1 MPYSQHPVYFTERD
15 GCWMFGLTPST
26 RDRKLWRNPTVL
38 SIKCFFWPQKAFT
51 MTGPKGQTLWH
62 LTLAPGAGNA
72 TMYWCGVGRSKRV
85 QSIFIRLC
93 RDTFIVTL
101 GNAITSILA
110 GFAIFSVLGYMSQ
123 ELGVPVNQVAK
134 AGEAK
139 DVFPFPLCLGVLRS
153 FPSRMEGT

>member
-1 MPYSQHPVYFTERD
+1 MR
-15 GCWMFGLTPST
+15 
-26 RDRKLWRNPTVL
+26 
-38 SIKCFFWPQKAFT
+38 
-51 MTGPKGQTLWH
+51 GPEGQSLGH
-62 LTLAPGAGNA
+62 LTVAPGAGNA
-72 TMYWCGVGRSKRV
+72 TRHWCGVGRNKRV
-85 QSIFIRLC
+85 QSIFFLLC

-139 DVFPFPLCLGVLRS
+139 
-153 FPSRMEGT
+153 

>member
-1 MPYSQHPVYFTERD
+1 MSCVTRYTLPLHQACTHQERPWRRNALYC
-15 GCWMFGLTPST
+15 GTQGWQSHRVL
-26 RDRKLWRNPTVL
+26 LWVL
-38 SIKCFFWPQKAFT
+38 
-51 MTGPKGQTLWH
+51 
-62 LTLAPGAGNA
+62 
-72 TMYWCGVGRSKRV
+72 RSRHT
-85 QSIFIRLC
+85 QSIFFLLC

-139 DVFPFPLCLGVLRS
+139 QRS
-153 FPSRMEGT
+153 FLLHPLLLYAEDHCFQMEGT

>member
-1 MPYSQHPVYFTERD
+1 M
-15 GCWMFGLTPST
+15 
-26 RDRKLWRNPTVL
+26 
-38 SIKCFFWPQKAFT
+38 
-51 MTGPKGQTLWH
+51 
-62 LTLAPGAGNA
+62 
-72 TMYWCGVGRSKRV
+72 GRSEHV
-85 QSIFIRLC
+85 QSIFFLLC

-139 DVFPFPLCLGVLRS
+139 QRCFPLPPLLGCAEEHPFQDGRHLKVS
-153 FPSRMEGT
+153 A

>member
-1 MPYSQHPVYFTERD
+1 MDIWADPLHWGKQAWEEPHKMTHVIRYMLLLTLENTCQERPW
-15 GCWMFGLTPST
+15 GRITP
-26 RDRKLWRNPTVL
+26 
-38 SIKCFFWPQKAFT
+38 
-51 MTGPKGQTLWH
+51 GH
-62 LTLAPGAGNA
+62 LTVAPGAGNA
-72 TMYWCGVGRSKRV
+72 TMHWCGVGRSGHV
-85 QSIFIRLC
+85 QSIFFLLY

-139 DVFPFPLCLGVLRS
+139 
-153 FPSRMEGT
+153 

>member
-1 MPYSQHPVYFTERD
+1 MTHVIRYTLLLTLESTYQER
-15 GCWMFGLTPST
+15 S
-26 RDRKLWRNPTVL
+26 WRRIIL
-38 SIKCFFWPQKAFT
+38 
-51 MTGPKGQTLWH
+51 GH
-62 LTLAPGAGNA
+62 LTVAPRAGNA
-72 TMYWCGVGRSKRV
+72 TVHWCGVGRSGHV
-85 QSIFIRLC
+85 PSIFFLLC

-139 DVFPFPLCLGVLRS
+139 
-153 FPSRMEGT
+153 

>member
-1 MPYSQHPVYFTERD
+1 MPLGT
-15 GCWMFGLTPST
+15 
-26 RDRKLWRNPTVL
+26 
-38 SIKCFFWPQKAFT
+38 
-51 MTGPKGQTLWH
+51 
-62 LTLAPGAGNA
+62 
-72 TMYWCGVGRSKRV
+72 GVGRSKNIR
-85 QSIFIRLC
+85 SIFFLLC

-139 DVFPFPLCLGVLRS
+139 ERCFPLPRLPGCAEEHPLQDGRNLRLS
-153 FPSRMEGT
+153 A

>member
-1 MPYSQHPVYFTERD
+1 M
-15 GCWMFGLTPST
+15 G
-26 RDRKLWRNPTVL
+26 
-38 SIKCFFWPQKAFT
+38 
-51 MTGPKGQTLWH
+51 H

-72 TMYWCGVGRSKRV
+72 TVNWCGMGKRWHV
-85 QSIFIRLC
+85 QIIFFLLC

-134 AGEAK
+134 AGEANE
-139 DVFPFPLCLGVLRS
+139 DPFSFFSEEQTVQRRGGVGQLFDPL
-153 FPSRMEGT
+153 